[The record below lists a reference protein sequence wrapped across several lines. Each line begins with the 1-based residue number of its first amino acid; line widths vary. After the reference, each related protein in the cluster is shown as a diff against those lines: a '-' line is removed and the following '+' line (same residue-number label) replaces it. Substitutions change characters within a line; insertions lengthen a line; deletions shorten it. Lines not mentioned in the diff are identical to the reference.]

1 MYMLKNLLGTAGI
14 CGLLFV
20 ASAPAGAVTIVNLGD
35 ISDPLSGGG
44 FTEPLTI
51 TAKGAFDYE
60 YQFDVTGP
68 APQFYVSV
76 SETNTTPRGKN
87 GIQSGLLELDSGMP
101 PTGTLLASA
110 DILPYPSTGSQLAN
124 IDYAPLLDVGNYF
137 VELKGTEAGTSSY
150 AIHIGTTVTTTGAV
164 PELST
169 WAMMAVGF
177 VGLGFAGYRKA
188 RDGRVS
194 FSV

>member
-1 MYMLKNLLGTAGI
+1 
-14 CGLLFV
+14 
-20 ASAPAGAVTIVNLGD
+20 
-35 ISDPLSGGG
+35 
-44 FTEPLTI
+44 
-51 TAKGAFDYE
+51 
-60 YQFDVTGP
+60 
-68 APQFYVSV
+68 
-76 SETNTTPRGKN
+76 
-87 GIQSGLLELDSGMP
+87 MP

-110 DILPYPSTGSQLAN
+110 DILPYPSTGSQSAN